1 MKPIQI
7 ISQDLFDKVRSR
19 FTNLEM
25 GDETGAVTI
34 DPAEARFFD
43 FDFVNEGNDLGRVS
57 ISLNDLGSL
66 KIYYSQGITENQDD
80 PAKQMWYDFLK
91 EMRLFAMRRLL
102 RFDTRDISKSNLDK
116 NDFQHLATTQGP
128 KEDETMN
135 MNESKWNHKST
146 KKTSRAVRGKTEVIV
161 RHASPVDD
169 MFPGS
174 RSQRKN
180 IKAIFIQNKDGER
193 FKYPFI
199 HPAGAF
205 AMAQHVD
212 HGGIPHDPA
221 GKAIIGMS
229 EEVAQLGEF
238 QRKIQH
244 QTLHDDATG
253 IAERALG
260 RLTELKAQIE
270 ALGKRHHYENWIAE
284 FNEQEMNDD
293 GLEIDDVT
301 MEEYKQKFTQTNF
314 QEELAG
320 FFPLLHKIMRET
332 NTVDLEEF
340 VNETE
345 EEKCNEC
352 GMWESKCE
360 CDEEVKEDA
369 FSQFESWAEAVEQG
383 QLTDDQIRS
392 LISAVKENSS
402 LEFGVDGQTA
412 FEFFQGLGIGPE
424 FLPQEKIDDLE
435 GRLQDDSKDAEHDSS
450 KTPITSFIEWANAN
464 GLENVADEISNELG
478 LSQPETEPAPQPEPQ
493 AQQPAAPAP
502 APATPPV
509 QQPVAEGQEK
519 SMIKKI
525 AEIVKS
531 RYNGDNPT
539 VGPFNGH
546 EGILLDVEKE
556 ISEKFGDQAGVQ
568 ARQLAEQFMEKLTQ
582 QWNQKHGNVAN
593 SHGDDG
599 LARLKELL
607 GDVKQKVESL
617 DVSEES
623 DDITDEGKG
632 AIRKALAGL
641 AVAGGLGAA
650 GHALDQ
656 EELNASPQ
664 LTSLNHEIDQAKS
677 SGDMTAVKSLTARR
691 DAHKDRIRAGKG
703 DIQGPGGT
711 PVKVVPQE
719 IDMIRKLAG
728 LNK

>member
-80 PAKQMWYDFLK
+80 PAKQIWYDFLK

-128 KEDETMN
+128 KDEETMN
-135 MNESKWNHKST
+135 MNESRWNHKST
-146 KKTSRAVRGKTEVIV
+146 KKTSRAVRGRTQVIV
-161 RHASPVDD
+161 RHTQPVDE
-169 MFPGS
+169 MRPGA

-180 IKAIFIQNKDGER
+180 IKAIFIENKDGER

-221 GKAIIGMS
+221 GKAIVRMS
-229 EEVAQLGEF
+229 GQIAQLQEF
-238 QRKIQH
+238 QRTVQH

-253 IAERALG
+253 ITQRAIG
-260 RLTELKAQIE
+260 RLTELKARIE
-270 ALGKRHHYENWIAE
+270 ALGKRQHYESWIAE
-284 FNEQEMNDD
+284 FNEQDV
-293 GLEIDDVT
+293 IDDDLMELDPVT
-301 MEEYKQKFTQTNF
+301 MEDLKSKFTQSSF
-314 QEELAG
+314 QEELAE
-320 FFPLLHKIMRET
+320 FFPLLHKITQET

-345 EEKCNEC
+345 EEQCDEC

-360 CDEEVKEDA
+360 CDEEVKEDV
-369 FSQFESWAEAVEQG
+369 FSHFESWAEAVEQG
-383 QLTDDQIRS
+383 TLTDDQMKALVAAIE
-392 LISAVKENSS
+392 ENPS
-402 LEFGVDGQTA
+402 LEFGIDGQTA
-412 FEFFQGLGIGPE
+412 FEFFQGLGVSPE

-435 GRLQDDSKDAEHDSS
+435 GRLQDDSKDSEHDSS
-450 KTPITSFIEWANAN
+450 KTPITTFIEWANAN
-464 GLENVADEISNELG
+464 GFNSLASEISNVQG
-478 LSQPETEPAPQPEPQ
+478 TTQPETPAPEPQ

-502 APATPPV
+502 TPSAPPV

-556 ISEKFGDQAGVQ
+556 ISEKFGDQAGVR

-582 QWNQKHGNVAN
+582 QWHQKHGNVAN
-593 SHGDDG
+593 GHGDDG

-607 GDVKQKVESL
+607 GTVKQTVESL
-617 DVSEES
+617 DSTNET
-623 DDITDEGKG
+623 DDITDEGSG
-632 AIRKALAGL
+632 AIRKALGGL
-641 AVAGGLGAA
+641 AVAGALGAA

-656 EELNASPQ
+656 EELKASPQ
-664 LTSLNHEIDQAKS
+664 LTSLNHEIDRAKAS
-677 SGDMTAVKSLTARR
+677 RNTKAVNSLTVSR
-691 DAHKDRIRAGKG
+691 DAHIDRIRAGKG
-703 DIQGPGGT
+703 DIQGSGGA
-711 PVKVVPQE
+711 PVKIVPE
-719 IDMIRKLAG
+719 EVEMIRKLAG
-728 LNK
+728 LKK